1 MATGLNLTRVVVFE
15 LVGEVLVLMDP
26 LAVAFEEDL
35 QRRRRPTPQ
44 LDGVALDNV
53 GVRRLLQEVRQ
64 RPRSRGRRVQLSAP
78 CGACREQ
85 HINNTLTSF
94 CCSVKPSGVFFIQ
107 KGGDLGT
114 SKLPLNRKKNHL
126 LPGEPGAGGVGS
138 HWKRV

>member
-1 MATGLNLTRVVVFE
+1 MGLNLTRVVVFE

-85 HINNTLTSF
+85 HKHH
-94 CCSVKPSGVFFIQ
+94 C
-107 KGGDLGT
+107 
-114 SKLPLNRKKNHL
+114 R
-126 LPGEPGAGGVGS
+126 
-138 HWKRV
+138 

>member
-1 MATGLNLTRVVVFE
+1 MPYRKSTAAVAAGLRLTRVEVFE

-53 GVRRLLQEVRQ
+53 GIHRLLQEVRQ
-64 RPRSRGRRVQLSAP
+64 RPRSRGRRVQLSAS

-85 HINNTLTSF
+85 HKHY
-94 CCSVKPSGVFFIQ
+94 C
-107 KGGDLGT
+107 
-114 SKLPLNRKKNHL
+114 H
-126 LPGEPGAGGVGS
+126 
-138 HWKRV
+138 